1 VGGGK
6 GGSSFRSHRRGM
18 TDENGSSPP
27 ESQEPATSALRSAL
41 RALADIDAAHAR
53 FVELAGQEVA
63 DEWKDSLLDSIA
75 ALGFM
80 PHRRGIPE
88 VARFRQQVRQIL
100 HRRPGSRVAYRV
112 LFIVQED
119 GPDGPRVNI
128 LALRHAAARPIARTE
143 AREIEA
149 EE

>member
-1 VGGGK
+1 
-6 GGSSFRSHRRGM
+6 M
-18 TDENGSSPP
+18 TDEKGSSPL
-27 ESQEPATSALRSAL
+27 ESQEPATYALRFAP
-41 RALADIDAAHAR
+41 RALADIDTAHAR
-53 FVELAGQEVA
+53 FVELAGQEAA

-80 PHRRGIPE
+80 PHRQVIPE
-88 VARFRQQVRQIL
+88 VARFQQQVRRIL

-128 LALRHAAARPIARTE
+128 FALRHAAARPIARAE
-143 AREIEA
+143 APEIEA